1 MNKQYNKD
9 SEIEIKSTLNKEE
22 IDNYLKSPL
31 PNEIRL
37 NFNNSINRNRTKKK
51 DYKKFGN
58 NEEAKNS
65 NNSTSEQR
73 RIKTPKIKTKY
84 FSILERLNTNIYLL
98 KGEYENLMKHIYNCN
113 KHTIYLQNRNLVF
126 DVKANKNKIKSKIK
140 QYKIIKEAEQNKEKE
155 KNMKMKE
162 EYNKNKKMKLSQKK
176 DEVEQ
181 IRKTEENNF
190 HKYKDNL
197 EKIRK
202 LKIKVKEEEK
212 QYIKEKLSQQ
222 KDRYK
227 KDIELRKRINREK
240 DIKNAERLD
249 GYRVYALRQ
258 KENELR
264 SKLKNGN
271 SLKKELSDQFYNIL
285 NTNIDEDIKVKKVY
299 IYSN

>member
-1 MNKQYNKD
+1 MAKQYNKD
-9 SEIEIKSTLNKEE
+9 FGPEIKSTFNKEE
-22 IDNYLKSPL
+22 INNYLKSPL
-31 PNEIRL
+31 PNETRP
-37 NFNNSINRNRTKKK
+37 NFNNSINRFRAKNK
-51 DYKKFGN
+51 DYGKFGN
-58 NEEAKNS
+58 FEESKNS
-65 NNSTSEQR
+65 NYIISNQR
-73 RIKTPKIKTKY
+73 LTKSPKIKTKY
-84 FSILERLNTNIYLL
+84 YSILERLNTNIYLL
-98 KGEYENLMKHIYNCN
+98 KGEYENLMKNIYNCN
-113 KHTIYLQNRNLVF
+113 KHTIYLQNRKLVY
-126 DVKANKNKIKSKIK
+126 DARANENKIKSKID

-155 KNMKMKE
+155 NNMKRKE

-181 IRKTEENNF
+181 MRKTEENNF

-264 SKLKNGN
+264 SKLKIGN
-271 SLKKELSDQFYNIL
+271 SLNKELSDQYYNNL
-285 NTNIDEDIKVKKVY
+285 NTIIN
-299 IYSN
+299 

>member
-1 MNKQYNKD
+1 
-9 SEIEIKSTLNKEE
+9 
-22 IDNYLKSPL
+22 
-31 PNEIRL
+31 
-37 NFNNSINRNRTKKK
+37 
-51 DYKKFGN
+51 
-58 NEEAKNS
+58 
-65 NNSTSEQR
+65 
-73 RIKTPKIKTKY
+73 
-84 FSILERLNTNIYLL
+84 
-98 KGEYENLMKHIYNCN
+98 
-113 KHTIYLQNRNLVF
+113 
-126 DVKANKNKIKSKIK
+126 
-140 QYKIIKEAEQNKEKE
+140 
-155 KNMKMKE
+155 MKE

-249 GYRVYALRQ
+249 GYKVYVLR
-258 KENELR
+258 KIENDFRNKVKIEISLNNEL
-264 SKLKNGN
+264 SK
-271 SLKKELSDQFYNIL
+271 QFFRNFNNL
-285 NTNIDEDIKVKKVY
+285 D
-299 IYSN
+299 